1 MGSKN
6 TRCSPSQS
14 KIDHNQPRLNAWN
27 GFPRALREQ
36 TSIPDANSKRSPS
49 LPFTDTDALSQK
61 PCMGDQVR
69 HQNVQWNVILSWKSD
84 LQPSESHLAI
94 FLLSSCAEFC
104 GCGCGRPKLSDV
116 YEPKPKPKPKTSISL
131 KDPNPNCSSSSSC
144 DKSVGFSLM
153 DSEEEDYTSTTIT
166 LNRDNA
172 SSTQGSES
180 ETDPKASK
188 IIDSIAVVKDS
199 NDPFQDFKHSMLQM
213 ILEKNI
219 FSKNDLEELLI
230 CFLELNS
237 PCHRSVII
245 QAFTEIWDE
254 IISKRVIKKPC
265 VRLRLGWV
273 KIRGRNNR
281 ALRWRKD
288 G

>member
-1 MGSKN
+1 MFSKKKK
-6 TRCSPSQS
+6 TFQTILTS
-14 KIDHNQPRLNAWN
+14 NA
-27 GFPRALREQ
+27 
-36 TSIPDANSKRSPS
+36 
-49 LPFTDTDALSQK
+49 
-61 PCMGDQVR
+61 
-69 HQNVQWNVILSWKSD
+69 
-84 LQPSESHLAI
+84 
-94 FLLSSCAEFC
+94 

-116 YEPKPKPKPKTSISL
+116 YEPAPKPKPTTSISQ

-153 DSEEEDYTSTTIT
+153 DTEEEDCTSTTVT
-166 LNRDNA
+166 LNRDNT
-172 SSTQGSES
+172 SSPQDSES

-213 ILEKNI
+213 IVEKNI

-245 QAFTEIWDE
+245 QAFTEIWDDE
-254 IISKRVIKKPC
+254 IISKRIIKKPC
-265 VRLRLGWV
+265 VRCDS
-273 KIRGRNNR
+273 KNE
-281 ALRWRKD
+281 
-288 G
+288 